1 MERVCCILALP
12 QIGSGFSIAAI
23 ILSQMLSNLVLLVN
37 NAVSFSI
44 AAIMLSQMLSNLVLR
59 HAVSFSIAAIMLSQ
73 SELAGAFQAICC
85 PLSLSRKPVAHSLE
99 SLTKRSQSTSRVG
112 SCTDQACRVGVEGSA
127 TGNSG

>member
-23 ILSQMLSNLVLLVN
+23 MLSQMLSNLVLLVN
-37 NAVSFSI
+37 
-44 AAIMLSQMLSNLVLR
+44 
-59 HAVSFSIAAIMLSQ
+59 HAVSFSIAAIILSQ

-85 PLSLSRKPVAHSLE
+85 PLSLSRKPVTHSLE
-99 SLTKRSQSTSRVG
+99 SLTKHSQSTSRVG